1 MNPPIIDAA
10 LIIGHRY
17 QMGRRTWHLCV
28 VPGCSDTHSTRHQ
41 FPNPDKDRK
50 RFDVWL
56 QLVQNPNLLELD
68 PKQVF
73 TNYSVC
79 PRTCSWY
86 GQQYLY
92 TIYHLPQVLLLHS
105 MSRCRA
111 VILSRCLFLSSS

>member
-28 VPGCSDTHSTRHQ
+28 VPGCSDSHSTRHQ

-79 PRTCSWY
+79 HQHFTANDKSLNMFLVWTAIPIHNLPPATGIASA
-86 GQQYLY
+86 QYE
-92 TIYHLPQVLLLHS
+92 
-105 MSRCRA
+105 
-111 VILSRCLFLSSS
+111 